1 MRAPLLGSL
10 APTLLALG
18 AIVLWSS
25 LATLGV
31 ALAHVPA
38 LLLTGLS
45 LVIGSLIALPLSGGR
60 PSQWRVPLR
69 TLGLGVY
76 GLFVY
81 HLLLFLALRYAPPV
95 QANLVNY
102 LWPLL
107 IVLLSPVVLPGVALR
122 RHHVAAAVLGFAGA
136 AVVIL
141 GNAPQ
146 TSGMAPTAQGQVALG
161 YVLALMAALI
171 WASYSL
177 LTKRVAPFPTA
188 AVGSFAL
195 VSGLLSLG
203 CHVWLEPATTLSS
216 HDLLLVG
223 AMGLGPMG
231 AAFYL
236 WDKALKLGDAR
247 HIGVLAY
254 LTPLLSTAML
264 TVVTGKPL
272 TWNVMLATAMIMCA
286 AWMGTRQK

>member
-1 MRAPLLGSL
+1 MRPQLFGQL

-18 AIVLWSS
+18 AIGLWSS

-38 LLLTGLS
+38 FLLTGLS
-45 LVIGSLIALPLSGGR
+45 LVIGSLIALPLSGWR
-60 PSQWRVPLR
+60 SSQWKVPLR

-81 HLLLFLALRYAPPV
+81 HFLLFLALRYAPPV

-107 IVLLSPVVLPGVALR
+107 MVLLSPVFLAGMALR
-122 RHHVAAAVLGFAGA
+122 RHHVAAALLGFAGA
-136 AVVIL
+136 TVVIL

-146 TSGMAPTAQGQVALG
+146 TGGLAQVSQGQVLWG
-161 YVLALMAALI
+161 YLLALIAALI

-177 LTKRVAPFPTA
+177 LTKRVAPFPSA

-195 VSGLLSLG
+195 VSGVLSLG
-203 CHVWLEPATTLSS
+203 CHAWLEPAIALSKN
-216 HDLLLVG
+216 DWMLIMG
-223 AMGLGPMG
+223 MGLGPMG
-231 AAFYL
+231 AAFFL

-247 HIGVLAY
+247 HLGVLSY

-272 TWNVMLATAMIMCA
+272 TWNVIVATIMIIFA